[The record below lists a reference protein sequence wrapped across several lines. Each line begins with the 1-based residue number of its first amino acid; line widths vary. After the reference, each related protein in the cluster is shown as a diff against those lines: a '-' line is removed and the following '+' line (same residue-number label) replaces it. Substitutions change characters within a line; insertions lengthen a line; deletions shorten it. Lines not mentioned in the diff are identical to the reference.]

1 MLKIF
6 SIIAIS
12 LLFLSFTENDKKV
25 KIIKAVREEIELHPK
40 STLLDLYK
48 NFFQG
53 RFGTGHM
60 IPSRDAAMSYLNEEL
75 KEAEKFDTVMFQ
87 PVGYGNRF
95 YRVNI
100 LLIKDSLISR
110 DDLLDAFI
118 SGQDTSIHIS
128 IEEWKQE
135 WDSILKIIEELELN
149 LPEFEKDKLFIES
162 NLEKGIIVGHHN
174 NIFMENYN
182 PHYRLV
188 PKKQVEELKKKV
200 RARKN

>member
-1 MLKIF
+1 MLKTL

-12 LLFLSFTENDKKV
+12 FLFLSFTGNDNKD

-60 IPSRDAAMSYLNEEL
+60 IPSRDAALSYMNEEL
-75 KEAEKFDTVMFQ
+75 KEAVKFDTVLFQ
-87 PVGYGNRF
+87 PVGYENRF
-95 YRVNI
+95 YRVN
-100 LLIKDSLISR
+100 LSLIKDSLISKE
-110 DDLLDAFI
+110 DLLDAFI

-128 IEEWKQE
+128 IEEWKPE
-135 WDSILKIIEELELN
+135 WASILKIIEELELN
-149 LPEFEKDKLFIES
+149 LPDFEKDKLFIES
-162 NLEKGIIVGHHN
+162 NLEKEIIVGHHS
-174 NIFMENYN
+174 NIFMESYN

-188 PKKQVEELKKKV
+188 PKIQVEFLMDLFMEY
-200 RARKN
+200 